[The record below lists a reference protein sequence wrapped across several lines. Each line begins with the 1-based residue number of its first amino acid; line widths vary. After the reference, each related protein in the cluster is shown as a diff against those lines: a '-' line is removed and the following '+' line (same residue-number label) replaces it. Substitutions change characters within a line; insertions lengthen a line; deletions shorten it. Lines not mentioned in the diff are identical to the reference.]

1 MLDSS
6 DLLVPTMAFHRR
18 YRLIAYGLWHYFQL
32 YQCST
37 MVMDRVGVLKPL
49 QIFMNNFQ

>member
-1 MLDSS
+1 
-6 DLLVPTMAFHRR
+6 MAFHRL
-18 YRLIAYGLWHYFQL
+18 YRLIAYGKYGLWHYFQL

-37 MVMDRVGVLKPL
+37 MVMDRVDVLKPL